1 MYPIDL
7 SGKNGIVFG
16 VANHRSIAWSISQ
29 ALNKA
34 GMRLALAYQNERV
47 KDTVAKL
54 AQELD
59 RPILIECD
67 ASSDQAVERAF
78 AQVKEQMGSLD
89 TVVHSIAFANKDD
102 LSGDFS
108 RTPREGFRVALDIS
122 AYSLVIMSHYAA
134 PLLNAGGSVITLTF
148 QASERVFPGYNVM
161 GVAKAALENEVRQL
175 AAELG
180 AKGVRVSA
188 ISAGPLDTLS
198 SRVIHGY
205 TDMKKAYSNA
215 SPLRRNTTHDDVAK
229 TALYLVSDLSSGV
242 TGEVIHVDTGYH
254 IMGVSMPS

>member
-148 QASERVFPGYNVM
+148 QASEYSFQASFFLKKENGKWLITDSTWPVFFPRPI
-161 GVAKAALENEVRQL
+161 KPPPPPQ
-175 AAELG
+175 
-180 AKGVRVSA
+180 
-188 ISAGPLDTLS
+188 
-198 SRVIHGY
+198 
-205 TDMKKAYSNA
+205 
-215 SPLRRNTTHDDVAK
+215 
-229 TALYLVSDLSSGV
+229 
-242 TGEVIHVDTGYH
+242 
-254 IMGVSMPS
+254 